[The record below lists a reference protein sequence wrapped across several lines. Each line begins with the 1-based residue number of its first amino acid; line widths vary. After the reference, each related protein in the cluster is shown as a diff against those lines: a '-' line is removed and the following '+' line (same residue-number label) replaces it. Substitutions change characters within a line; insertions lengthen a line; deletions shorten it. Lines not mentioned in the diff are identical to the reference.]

1 MPIGFWILVSIWS
14 VVVFGGALYY
24 MFLQEWLLKR
34 KRERAYQAKD
44 CRFNNLMQESNA
56 LRHDVKGEVKCKF

>member
-14 VVVFGGALYY
+14 ALVFGGTLYY

-34 KRERAYQAKD
+34 KRERTYQAKD
-44 CRFNNLMQESNA
+44 YRFNNLMQESNA
-56 LRHDVKGEVKCKF
+56 LRRDVKGGAK

>member
-1 MPIGFWILVSIWS
+1 MPIGFWILVSLWS
-14 VVVFGGALYY
+14 AVVFGGTLYY

-44 CRFNNLMQESNA
+44 YRFNNLMQESNA
-56 LRHDVKGEVKCKF
+56 LRHEAGGRKSF

>member
-14 VVVFGGALYY
+14 AVVFGSTLYY
-24 MFLQEWLLKR
+24 MFLQDWLLKR

-44 CRFNNLMQESNA
+44 YRFNKIMREINSIRFDA
-56 LRHDVKGEVKCKF
+56 KGEAK